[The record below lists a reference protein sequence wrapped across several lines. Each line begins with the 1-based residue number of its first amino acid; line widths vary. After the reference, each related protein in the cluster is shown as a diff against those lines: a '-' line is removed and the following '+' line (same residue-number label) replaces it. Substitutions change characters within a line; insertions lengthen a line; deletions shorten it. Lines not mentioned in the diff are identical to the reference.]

1 MCLSLRRAYVYV
13 GLIFLL
19 IWTLFPIYL
28 MIVMS
33 IVPELTITNHG
44 FQLLPNVFTDRNY
57 RWVLQLYQ
65 QSELTGSAG
74 NYFRDLLP
82 QIPRSFLNSAILA
95 VSSSVIGI
103 AVASFGAYAFGRLRF
118 RFKNSIFFVFLSSQM
133 LPSIAI
139 VIPYFTLLTNL
150 GLNGTYQ
157 GLITTYLTLIIP
169 LATWVL
175 SGYFATL
182 PLETER
188 AARIDGATR
197 LQAITKVIIPM
208 ARPGIVAVWLLSLI
222 LAWNELLF
230 GLLIGADQVKP
241 IQPLILQLSPLSVGS
256 GPSSQ
261 FSLIGA
267 LMVISVIF
275 PVVVA
280 LFFQRYISRLNIV
293 DPVTVLQ

>member
-1 MCLSLRRAYVYV
+1 LRKRYVYV
-13 GLIFLL
+13 GVVFLVV
-19 IWTLFPIYL
+19 WTLFPVYFML
-28 MIVMS
+28 TMS
-33 IVPELTITNHG
+33 ITPEIEINARG
-44 FQLLPNVFTDRNY
+44 FSLLPSDPTLRNY
-57 RWVLQLYQ
+57 LWVLQQYKPGDL
-65 QSELTGSAG
+65 SG
-74 NYFRDLLP
+74 NFGTYSRGFLA
-82 QIPRSFLNSAILA
+82 QIPLAFFNSVVLSLGASVVATSVA
-95 VSSSVIGI
+95 V
-103 AVASFGAYAFGRLRF
+103 FGAYAFGRLRF

-150 GLNGTYQ
+150 GINGTYQ
-157 GLITTYLTLIIP
+157 GLILTYLTLIIP
-169 LATWVL
+169 LTTWVL

-188 AARIDGATR
+188 AARTDGATR
-197 LQAITKVIIPM
+197 LQAVTKVILPM
-208 ARPGIVAVWLLSLI
+208 ARPGIVAVWLLSLL
-222 LAWNELLF
+222 LAWNEMLF
-230 GLLIGADQVKP
+230 GLLIGGDQVKP

-267 LMVISVIF
+267 LMVVSVIF

-280 LFFQRYISRLNIV
+280 LFFQRYITRLNIV